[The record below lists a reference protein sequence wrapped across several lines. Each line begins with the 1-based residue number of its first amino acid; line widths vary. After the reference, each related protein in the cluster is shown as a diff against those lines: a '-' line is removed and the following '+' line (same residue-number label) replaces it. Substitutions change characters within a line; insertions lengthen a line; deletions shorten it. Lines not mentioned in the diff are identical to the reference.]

1 MTNLTEEE
9 WLGLQATLVQ
19 GGLREYVEDLVKKR
33 LEADCVPISDANRAI
48 LYRAY
53 DDGNGGNIALLAS
66 TVEGYFVGMWEDHE
80 VMEGT
85 EIDGVLYS
93 VCPQS
98 GGGLVTVLVGDE
110 IVNNDIGPM
119 FHSNAEARAYI
130 LGLTTEQQGQNSK

>member
-1 MTNLTEEE
+1 VTNLTEEE
-9 WLGLQATLVQ
+9 WQGLQATLVQ
-19 GGLREYVEDLVKKR
+19 GGLREYVEGLVAKR
-33 LEADCVPISDANRAI
+33 LEGDCVPISDANRAI

-53 DDGNGGNIALLAS
+53 DDGDGRNISLVTS
-66 TVEGYFVGMWEDHE
+66 DVEGYFVGVWEDHE

-98 GGGLVTVLVGDE
+98 GGGLVTVLIGDQLTS
-110 IVNNDIGPM
+110 NDIGPM

-130 LGLTTEQQGQNSK
+130 QGLTEQGQNAK